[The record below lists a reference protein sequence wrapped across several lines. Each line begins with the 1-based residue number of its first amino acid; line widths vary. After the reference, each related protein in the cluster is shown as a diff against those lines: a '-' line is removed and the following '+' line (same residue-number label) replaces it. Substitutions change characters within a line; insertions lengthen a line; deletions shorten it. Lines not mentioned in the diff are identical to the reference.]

1 MKIHNDIVRLSEDLD
16 GASSRMRIQCAR
28 CNATIHLEDP
38 QDAPQVVKCW
48 MCNST
53 IDAPPPDPGP
63 KTIRAP
69 SSNSRESPGPIA
81 LGINSNTGAANAELP
96 VAERAWLEI
105 VFGLAQETEFEITKA
120 LTTIGRKGGGA
131 DIEIDDPE
139 VSRLHCAI
147 EVRGEGVLLHDLRST
162 NGTYL
167 RGSPVTVVRLP
178 PMSIFRIGTSH
189 LRLRTNA

>member
-1 MKIHNDIVRLSEDLD
+1 MHV
-16 GASSRMRIQCAR
+16 QCPQ

-38 QDAPQVVKCW
+38 QDAPEIIKCW

-53 IDAPPPDPGP
+53 MDRPPPDPGP
-63 KTIRAP
+63 KTIRT
-69 SSNSRESPGPIA
+69 SSSSPRENPGPIG
-81 LGINSNTGAANAELP
+81 LGKHSAMEPVNAELP
-96 VAERAWLEI
+96 VGGRVRLEI
-105 VFGLAQETEFEITKA
+105 AFGLAQGTEFEITKS

-139 VSRLHCAI
+139 VSRSHCAI
-147 EVRGEGVLLHDLRST
+147 EVRRDGVLLHDLRST

-189 LRLRTNA
+189 FRLKNL

>member
-1 MKIHNDIVRLSEDLD
+1 
-16 GASSRMRIQCAR
+16 MRVQCPR

-48 MCNST
+48 MCNSR
-53 IDAPPPDPGP
+53 IDSLPPDAGS

-69 SSNSRESPGPIA
+69 SSNSRENPGPVG
-81 LGINSNTGAANAELP
+81 LGVNPSTEAAANAELP
-96 VAERAWLEI
+96 SAERVRLEI
-105 VFGLAQETEFEITKA
+105 VSGLAQGTEFEITKS

-131 DIEIDDPE
+131 DMEIDDPE
-139 VSRLHCAI
+139 VSRSHCAI
-147 EVRGEGVLLHDLRST
+147 EVRREGVLLHDLRST

-189 LRLRTNA
+189 LRLLTNT

>member
-1 MKIHNDIVRLSEDLD
+1 
-16 GASSRMRIQCAR
+16 MRVQCPR

-53 IDAPPPDPGP
+53 IDAPPSEPGP
-63 KTIRAP
+63 KTIRA
-69 SSNSRESPGPIA
+69 SSPDSLENPGPIG
-81 LGINSNTGAANAELP
+81 LVINSSTEAANAELP
-96 VAERAWLEI
+96 SAERVRLDI
-105 VFGLAQETEFEITKA
+105 VSGLAEGTEFEITKS

-131 DIEIDDPE
+131 DLQIDDPE

-147 EVRGEGVLLHDLRST
+147 EVRREGVLLHDLTST

-189 LRLRTNA
+189 LRLTTST

>member
-1 MKIHNDIVRLSEDLD
+1 
-16 GASSRMRIQCAR
+16 MRIQCPQ

-53 IDAPPPDPGP
+53 IDSLPTDPGP
-63 KTIRAP
+63 KTVRA
-69 SSNSRESPGPIA
+69 SSPIPRENAGPIG
-81 LGINSNTGAANAELP
+81 LGINSSTEAVNLELP
-96 VAERAWLEI
+96 VSERVRLEI
-105 VFGLAQETEFEITKA
+105 VFGLAQGTEFEITKS

-139 VSRLHCAI
+139 VSRSHCAI
-147 EVRGEGVLLHDLRST
+147 EVRREGILLHDLRST

-167 RGSPVTVVRLP
+167 RGSPVTVVRLE

-189 LRLRTNA
+189 LRLNANA

>member
-1 MKIHNDIVRLSEDLD
+1 MRL
-16 GASSRMRIQCAR
+16 QCPQ
-28 CNATIHLEDP
+28 CNAAIYLEDP

-53 IDAPPPDPGP
+53 IDSLPPDPGP

-69 SSNSRESPGPIA
+69 SSDSRENPGPIG
-81 LGINSNTGAANAELP
+81 LRINSSAEAANTELP
-96 VAERAWLEI
+96 SAERVWLD
-105 VFGLAQETEFEITKA
+105 VVSGLGQGTEFEITRS
-120 LTTIGRKGGGA
+120 LTTLGRKGGGA
-131 DIEIDDPE
+131 DIQIDDPE

-147 EVRGEGVLLHDLRST
+147 EVRHEGILLHDLRST

-189 LRLRTNA
+189 LRLTTSA